1 MKMEFLQLPQLINL
15 VKQKYLATYTENK
28 MLGFAKSFVIFIAA
42 AIGYGTHSWSNFFV
56 VIGAFAAVRFVWK
69 LLT

>member
-1 MKMEFLQLPQLINL
+1 
-15 VKQKYLATYTENK
+15 
-28 MLGFAKSFVIFIAA
+28 MLGFAKSFVIFIFIAG

-56 VIGAFAAVRFVWK
+56 VIAAFAAVRFVWK